1 MQASPKLSINYL
13 HIGTMSAE
21 SMCAIASMRSW
32 IDDEHQNDTVP
43 ASAIC
48 CWSRCSCVLWYFFQ
62 LIWSHGWFGTEQK

>member
-1 MQASPKLSINYL
+1 
-13 HIGTMSAE
+13 MSAE

-48 CWSRCSCVLWYFFQ
+48 C
-62 LIWSHGWFGTEQK
+62 